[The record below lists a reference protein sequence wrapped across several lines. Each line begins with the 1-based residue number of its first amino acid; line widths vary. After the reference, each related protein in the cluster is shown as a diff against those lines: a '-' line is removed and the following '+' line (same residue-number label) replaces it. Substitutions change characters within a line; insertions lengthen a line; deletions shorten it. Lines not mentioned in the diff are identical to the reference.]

1 MILFGGK
8 KKCLGV
14 DIGTAGIKVVELGRK
29 GNRLELLSYGFSENK
44 LASLNGDFKN
54 DSDYLSLA
62 INKICEK
69 SGMTTKTV
77 VASLPAFSV
86 FSSILTLVNVP
97 DKELNEAV
105 QWEAKKII
113 PLPPE
118 EMILDWKK
126 IKKEEKEKEA
136 SVIAGKDKKEE
147 SVEVNVAADK
157 PSASKILE
165 GEKDKENKLKEKNTK
180 VLLTGAPRTLVKKY
194 IEIFKKAQL
203 NLASMETETFSLIRS
218 LLGNDKSTIMIVE
231 MGAST
236 TDISIIEK
244 SMPIF
249 SRSIDTGG
257 VAITKAISN
266 NLNIAIERA
275 DQFKYDLGVGSLN
288 SQNDVIPKTV
298 IEAIAPIINEIKYS
312 LSLFENKNR
321 ARIDKIVLSGGSAM
335 LAHFSN
341 YLAAVINRNVI
352 IGDPWSSIICP
363 EELRPTLLEIGPRLS
378 VAIGSA
384 MRGIE

>member
-14 DIGTAGIKVVELGRK
+14 DIGAAGIKMVELERR

-44 LASLNGDFKN
+44 AVESKNDFKN
-54 DSDYLSLA
+54 DIEYQALA
-62 INKICEK
+62 INKIYEK
-69 SGMTTKTV
+69 SGMMVKNA

-126 IKKEEKEKEA
+126 IKEEDEEEPVVVKVAKVNLVEDVE
-136 SVIAGKDKKEE
+136 GKTVDAKAMAEE
-147 SVEVNVAADK
+147 EVE
-157 PSASKILE
+157 
-165 GEKDKENKLKEKNTK
+165 ENKPKEKNTK
-180 VLLTGAPRTLVKKY
+180 ILLTGAPRTLVKKY

-203 NLASMETETFSLIRS
+203 NLLSLETETFSLIRS
-218 LLGNDKSTIMIVE
+218 LLGSDKSIVMMVE

-249 SRSIDTGG
+249 SRSIDVGG
-257 VAITKAISN
+257 TAITRAISS
-266 NLNIAIERA
+266 NLNIAPERA

-312 LSLFENKNR
+312 LSLFENKGQ
-321 ARIDKIVLSGGSAM
+321 ARIEKVVLSGGGAM
-335 LAHFSN
+335 LANFSN
-341 YLAAVINRNVI
+341 YLAATINRNVI
-352 IGDPWSSIICP
+352 IGDPWSRIICP
-363 EELRPTLLEIGPRLS
+363 EELQPTLLEIGSRLS